1 MHAPLLPFYA
11 GAAKGCG
18 LGSRCGEGVGR
29 RPPAAPGGGRADG
42 ARAGGARHRRA
53 CGPSACALQELSEGA
68 PAPYTSPQKR
78 CRSQLQPA
86 AGPKLCREPDGR
98 RPPAA
103 GGGGRAGG
111 ARAGGACG
119 PSACPL
125 QRLPEGAPAPY
136 TSPQKKEEPF
146 GSPVNVIR
154 F

>member
-42 ARAGGARHRRA
+42 ARAGGA
-53 CGPSACALQELSEGA
+53 
-68 PAPYTSPQKR
+68 
-78 CRSQLQPA
+78 
-86 AGPKLCREPDGR
+86 
-98 RPPAA
+98 
-103 GGGGRAGG
+103 
-111 ARAGGACG
+111 CG